1 VSFFDDLMAIGAT
14 APAPKKAKSKRRTPP
29 SRLARPAPT
38 APQGPGL
45 FDQLMAFGEPE
56 FEPQPARPQRT
67 PPRRAPRR
75 APRRSPGRP
84 VAVPG
89 WLEPLLAK
97 AIAAQARKA
106 KPRPSH
112 VLVDLRQQVAHVI
125 ARQERG
131 GRVLRQARRA
141 GPLAR
146 RLPQAEAWLQ
156 AHPAVVLERA
166 RRDLPRQPQTPR
178 RAPPSRRKLAG
189 PVNPGIV
196 GIIGTGQSELV
207 DRPIAAEC
215 FTGGGLFSIALL
227 VEGVFTPEICEMDEN
242 AIETLKL
249 NLHEHAVSSN
259 ATTWDPTVPTGGLD
273 LFCGGPPCQS
283 FSQAQSLGTPGMGVS
298 SGENMYPRVLEWIAD
313 TQPRVVL
320 MENSAEV
327 ATRNSRG
334 VRKSLT
340 VEPPGDTTGEVNDF
354 FSTWWKNLDQLGYEG
369 VFWVL
374 YAPDY
379 GTPQNRTRA
388 WVVAWPKGAPWG
400 EQLRRHPAPT
410 HAHPTSKAVRDGKR
424 LPWISA
430 FDRLLSGCCGG
441 YGLVECINLNNG
453 ADACLTCI
461 DGAHFEPAPN
471 QDGEQGRQPQSPKA
485 IDTFAG
491 WASPGRTRLSMI
503 RPIDLSPW
511 SAFRK
516 RDPIGQVK
524 GGAKVID
531 WLSKAITAHFG
542 KDAKSGAIIPF
553 DIPKGVYDLQDS
565 RSVADRKRFSSWLQR
580 VSVRDAA
587 KLQDVPQW
595 WAFSWNPRVAN
606 TTAKQRKAVFRQIG
620 NGIPVNMGRA
630 AVRQVLTALG
640 YPNPIPQT
648 FAADP
653 SSGLWPEDRVD
664 PCGLFN
670 APYAY
675 PGALHDTIAEAYE
688 PSDFLGAY
696 DAGVEAESDALDEQA
711 DAMGAVPMGRR
722 LSRGRRRR
730 FPLRNRYKRM
740 QQRLAAA
747 VATGDQKRSAFIR
760 GRMETLWPRI
770 KNRKGLTAPGGT
782 PVPALRDTE
791 RGLRPL
797 RLPVKPQLTAQQRAQ
812 RPLIDEQAWRLSQ
825 MQRQDQL
832 ERREHWHDPYMDGV
846 ERYQWET
853 IADLTFTAGDTPPG
867 FEDWHEFFQ
876 YVQGQDQDVINHL
889 VHAFAQGETGNHRRI
904 KAGEQGLDLS
914 YDRSKGLPPWSPYR

>member
-1 VSFFDDLMAIGAT
+1 MSFFDDLMAIGAT
-14 APAPKKAKSKRRTPP
+14 APAPKKAKPKRRTPP
-29 SRLARPAPT
+29 SRLARPAPP

-56 FEPQPARPQRT
+56 LEPQPARPQRR
-67 PPRRAPRR
+67 PPRR
-75 APRRSPGRP
+75 APRRSPGSP

-97 AIAAQARKA
+97 AIAAQARTA

-273 LFCGGPPCQS
+273 LLCGGPPCQS

-553 DIPKGVYDLQDS
+553 DIPKEVYDLQDS

-675 PGALHDTIAEAYE
+675 PGALHDTIAEAYR
-688 PSDFLGAY
+688 DKA
-696 DAGVEAESDALDEQA
+696 
-711 DAMGAVPMGRR
+711 
-722 LSRGRRRR
+722 RG
-730 FPLRNRYKRM
+730 
-740 QQRLAAA
+740 
-747 VATGDQKRSAFIR
+747 IR
-760 GRMETLWPRI
+760 
-770 KNRKGLTAPGGT
+770 A
-782 PVPALRDTE
+782 
-791 RGLRPL
+791 L
-797 RLPVKPQLTAQQRAQ
+797 RLPVKPQLSAQQRHA
-812 RPLIDEQAWRLSQ
+812 RPLIDQQAWRYAR

-832 ERREHWHDPYMDGV
+832 VRREHWHDPYMNGV
-846 ERYQWET
+846 EVYRWET
-853 IADLTFTAGDTPPG
+853 IAGEVYTAGDTPPG

-904 KAGEQGLDLS
+904 KAGEQGLDLG
-914 YDRSKGLPPWSPYR
+914 YDAKYGLPSWSPYR